1 VVNQLI
7 GKGSFMGNKAAAEQP
22 LGVLF
27 HVKHQAVGQR
37 AHSFSL
43 ISRWAKPIISLTPPL
58 TEEDTVKANKLFL
71 LALSLF
77 PVSVFSF
84 VGCASEGKIVN
95 AAPSELT
102 LTADKFFVVTGG
114 TIRLQGHATDT
125 DGDSL
130 IYSWKASG
138 ASGPAGSFDP
148 SATGAAVSW
157 IAPSQPGPVTITM
170 TVSDEIEKA
179 SKKQDVTVCVR
190 FPSPVRASKTIVNA
204 GHVYIITD
212 ALPVRIVEGVTLT
225 IDPGV
230 TIVVDSQYGGFEAF
244 GRIVAEGKPN
254 QKIRITN
261 NAVPW
266 EKIDLSGPSA
276 EAIFKHAEISGAL
289 GGIQADEQATLTLDS
304 CTIYSN
310 VDVGISVLNSSV
322 ATIHACKVWDNGT
335 GIYVLNST
343 VDIRESSIR
352 YTTANGIELSA
363 SQSTVQV
370 VIEDCEI
377 ANHNLDCIVLKEKAF
392 PSIHHNSIYSSGEIQ
407 DGGKYYAIRLLG
419 GYSAADSVEAE
430 SNFWGIGN
438 NSEAKIGSLIF
449 DQNDSPAVGAY
460 VRFSPW
466 LENRPIQQEL
476 TSERSARGRAWER
489 LWR

>member
-1 VVNQLI
+1 
-7 GKGSFMGNKAAAEQP
+7 M
-22 LGVLF
+22 
-27 HVKHQAVGQR
+27 
-37 AHSFSL
+37 
-43 ISRWAKPIISLTPPL
+43 
-58 TEEDTVKANKLFL
+58 KANRLFL
-71 LALSLF
+71 LVLSLF

-84 VGCASEGKIVN
+84 VGCASEGKIAN

-102 LTADKFFVVTGG
+102 LTADKLFVVTGG
-114 TIRLQGHATDT
+114 TIRLLGHATDT

-130 IYSWKASG
+130 TYSWKASG
-138 ASGPAGSFDP
+138 ASGPAGSFGP

-157 IAPSQPGPVTITM
+157 IAPSQEAGPVTITM
-170 TVSDEIEKA
+170 TVTDEIEKR

-190 FPSPVRASKTIVNA
+190 FPSPVRASKTIANA
-204 GHVYIITD
+204 GYVYMITD

-230 TIVVDSQYGGFEAF
+230 TIVVDSEYGGFEAF

-261 NAVPW
+261 NVMPW
-266 EKIDLSGPSA
+266 EKIDLSGASA

-304 CTIYSN
+304 CTIYGN
-310 VDVGISVLNSSV
+310 VDCGISVLNSSV
-322 ATIHACKVWDNGT
+322 ATIHSCKVWDNGT
-335 GIYVLNST
+335 GIYVLNSM
-343 VDIRESSIR
+343 VDIRKSSIR
-352 YTTANGIELSA
+352 YSAANGIELSA
-363 SQSTVQV
+363 SQSTAQV

-377 ANHNLDCIVLKEKAF
+377 ANHSLDCIVLKEKAF

-407 DGGKYYAIRLLG
+407 DGGRYYALRLLG
-419 GYSAADSVEAE
+419 GYSPDSLAAADSVEAE
-430 SNFWGIGN
+430 NNFWGIGN

-449 DQNDSPAVGAY
+449 DQNDSPTVAAC

-466 LENRPIQQEL
+466 LENRPIQQGL
-476 TSERSARGRAWER
+476 TSERRAKGRAWER

>member
-1 VVNQLI
+1 
-7 GKGSFMGNKAAAEQP
+7 M
-22 LGVLF
+22 
-27 HVKHQAVGQR
+27 
-37 AHSFSL
+37 
-43 ISRWAKPIISLTPPL
+43 
-58 TEEDTVKANKLFL
+58 KANKLFL

-84 VGCASEGKIVN
+84 VGCASEGKIAN

-130 IYSWKASG
+130 TYSWKASG
-138 ASGPAGSFDP
+138 VSGPAGSFDP

-157 IAPSQPGPVTITM
+157 IAPSQAGPVTITM

-190 FPSPVRASKTIVNA
+190 FPSPVRASKTIANA
-204 GHVYIITD
+204 GYVYIITD
-212 ALPVRIVEGVTLT
+212 ALPVRIVEGITLT
-225 IDPGV
+225 IDPSV
-230 TIVVDSQYGGFEAF
+230 TIVVDSELGGFEAF
-244 GRIVAEGKPN
+244 GRIVAEGKPS

-261 NAVPW
+261 NAASW
-266 EKIDLSGPSA
+266 DKIDLSGASA

-310 VDVGISVLNSSV
+310 VDCGISVLNSSV
-322 ATIHACKVWDNGT
+322 ATIHSCKVWDNGT
-335 GIYVLNST
+335 GIYVVNST

-363 SQSTVQV
+363 SQSTAQV

-407 DGGKYYAIRLLG
+407 DGGKYYAIRLEG

-438 NSEAKIGSLIF
+438 NTEAKIGSVIF

-466 LENRPIQQEL
+466 LENRPIQQGL
-476 TSERSARGRAWER
+476 TSEGRARGRAWER